1 MMAEKN
7 EHEAT
12 EEKMIL
18 KHEPIPKYRKIFYIV
33 IIIGV
38 LYLAFI
44 MLTYTGPTGAEVAGG
59 H

>member
-1 MMAEKN
+1 MDEKN

-18 KHEPIPKYRKIFYIV
+18 KHEPIPKYKKIFYIV
-33 IIIGV
+33 ITIGV

-44 MLTYTGPTGAEVAGG
+44 LLTYTGTTGAGG

>member
-1 MMAEKN
+1 MTGKD
-7 EHEAT
+7 EHEAK
-12 EEKMIL
+12 EEKMEL
-18 KHEPIPKYRKIFYIV
+18 RHEPIPKYKKIFYIV
-33 IIIGV
+33 ITIGI

>member
-1 MMAEKN
+1 MEEKK
-7 EHEAT
+7 EHAKT

-18 KHEPIPKYRKIFYIV
+18 KHEPVPKYRKIFYIV
-33 IIIGV
+33 ITIGI

-44 MLTYTGPTGAEVAGG
+44 MLTYTGHTGAEVAGG